1 MIETLDF
8 GRTGHRSARTIFG
21 AAAIGAG
28 SQDFADK
35 VLTQVHEAGINH
47 LDTAASYG
55 DSELRL
61 AGYLQD
67 HRDEVFLATKTGER
81 TGSGARAELER
92 SLTRLGVDHVD
103 LIQLHNLVED
113 DEWAVAHGPNGAVA
127 ALAQARSEGLVRHI
141 GVTGHGLRIPR
152 MHLRSLAEFP
162 FASVLFPYNHTLM
175 ANDDYR
181 QDVEELQAECQ
192 RHGVAMQTIKAIARR
207 RWQDDSTNSETTTTT
222 KTTTK
227 KFSWY
232 QPLEDEAA
240 IGRSVRY
247 VLSTPGIFLNTSSD
261 ARLLNAIVR
270 AANATN
276 ATIAPSPDELAADV
290 AAFDMSPLFDGHE
303 LERI

>member
-1 MIETLDF
+1 MIDTSDF
-8 GRTGHRSARTIFG
+8 GRTGHQSTRIIFG
-21 AAAIGAG
+21 AAAIGSG
-28 SQDFADK
+28 SQAFADGI
-35 VLTQVHEAGINH
+35 LSQVHEAGINH

-67 HRDEVFLATKTGER
+67 HRNKVFLATKTGER

-92 SLTRLGVDHVD
+92 SLQRLGVDHVD

-127 ALAQARSEGLVRHI
+127 AMVQARSEGLVRHI
-141 GVTGHGLRIPR
+141 GVTGHGLRIPS

-162 FASVLFPYNHTLM
+162 FASVLFPYNFSLM

-181 QDVEELQAECQ
+181 RDVEALQAACAQ
-192 RHGVAMQTIKAIARR
+192 RGVAMQTIKSIARR
-207 RWQDDSTNSETTTTT
+207 RWQDDSAR
-222 KTTTK
+222 

-232 QPLEDEAA
+232 EPLEDEAA
-240 IGRSVRY
+240 IGRAVRF
-247 VLSTPGIFLNTSSD
+247 VLSQPGLFLNTSSD
-261 ARLLNAIVR
+261 ARLLPTVVRTAGSPQAYVAPTSAELEADMTAFAI
-270 AANATN
+270 T
-276 ATIAPSPDELAADV
+276 
-290 AAFDMSPLFDGHE
+290 PLFDGHE